1 MFNHRLRRK
10 FQDSSTKHQT
20 KLSSQATKTV
30 GTRRAHLEFGA
41 WSLFGG
47 WSLELGISRRNA
59 SRWHRP
65 RTRRVAVNAVPANVR
80 FSSGALAQLVRA
92 PPCHGGGCGFE
103 PRRLRI
109 CFSHTSTSNAMHVK
123 DDDEKRRHDIGHVP
137 FCRSNIGSYEG
148 NGAVLRNASS
158 QSGGSAPSPVVD
170 SRPYVCRVAGSSRR
184 RGYRGLWRQRPG
196 RSARLR
202 RAILALAY
210 TFRSGLNPGTSSANC
225 LAENSGSC
233 RVCVGRAGF
242 ARLKIHRRIM

>member
-1 MFNHRLRRK
+1 MARC
-10 FQDSSTKHQT
+10 
-20 KLSSQATKTV
+20 
-30 GTRRAHLEFGA
+30 
-41 WSLFGG
+41 
-47 WSLELGISRRNA
+47 
-59 SRWHRP
+59 
-65 RTRRVAVNAVPANVR
+65 RRV
-80 FSSGALAQLVRA
+80 SSRGGAGCDLQLLAAEDGRRYTFARGALAQLVRA

-109 CFSHTSTSNAMHVK
+109 CFSHTSTSDAMHVK
-123 DDDEKRRHDIGHVP
+123 DDDEKRHHDIEHVP

-158 QSGGSAPSPVVD
+158 QSRGSAPSPVVD
-170 SRPYVCRVAGSSRR
+170 SRPYLCRVAGSSHR
-184 RGYRGLWRQRPG
+184 RGYRWLWRQRPG

-202 RAILALAY
+202 RAIFALAY

>member
-41 WSLFGG
+41 WSLFGS

-103 PRRLRI
+103 PRRLRGDHLLDRSLGFFGLAVTF
-109 CFSHTSTSNAMHVK
+109 CGSRSALTAQPLLMTM
-123 DDDEKRRHDIGHVP
+123 
-137 FCRSNIGSYEG
+137 FCREKSKGQ
-148 NGAVLRNASS
+148 NGC
-158 QSGGSAPSPVVD
+158 P
-170 SRPYVCRVAGSSRR
+170 
-184 RGYRGLWRQRPG
+184 
-196 RSARLR
+196 
-202 RAILALAY
+202 
-210 TFRSGLNPGTSSANC
+210 
-225 LAENSGSC
+225 
-233 RVCVGRAGF
+233 
-242 ARLKIHRRIM
+242 